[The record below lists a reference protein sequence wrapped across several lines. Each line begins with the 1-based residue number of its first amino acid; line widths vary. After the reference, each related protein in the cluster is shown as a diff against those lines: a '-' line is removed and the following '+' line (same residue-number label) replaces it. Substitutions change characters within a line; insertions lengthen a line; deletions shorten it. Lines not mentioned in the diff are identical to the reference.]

1 MSYVA
6 QEILNQL
13 GGRRFVMMTGAK
25 NLIALKNDGGLAFW
39 LPGNPGFV
47 KNKINYVEIRLNDND
62 LYNVAYI
69 NMRGGKMKIVAKSND
84 IYNDMLVSDFEE
96 NTGLAT
102 RL

>member
-6 QEILNQL
+6 REILNQL
-13 GGRRFVMMTGAK
+13 GGRRFLLMTGAK
-25 NLIALKNDGGLAFW
+25 NLMTLKNDSGLSFW
-39 LPGNPGFV
+39 LPGTPGFV

-62 LYNVAYI
+62 LYDVEYI
-69 NMRGGKMKIVAKSND
+69 NMQGGFVKPVAKSND
-84 IYNDMLVSDFEE
+84 IYNDMLVSDFEK